1 MLVQSE
7 VKQMRFSVHSDML
20 KNGVLSVSKA
30 LPVRSPMPVLEG
42 VQLNA
47 DENGVLLRCSDLTL
61 QKEYRL
67 PAIVEESGECVIK
80 GRIFSDIV
88 RKLPD
93 GNAFFSMDGHTLT
106 IRCGRS
112 VNQLQCMEYDEF
124 PQMTFDGDDTFAITF
139 DREKG
144 KRLIDHTVFAV
155 ALDDT
160 HPALSGVLLESEGKL
175 LSMVATDSFQF
186 AKNTMTV
193 EKEAP
198 SKRVVV
204 PGKTVAE
211 IGRMLEE
218 GEGDASLT
226 FSRTHMKA
234 DMGETVLISRL
245 IDSDYI
251 DYKRILPK
259 ACKTRVLVDR
269 EALMESVDRAQLV
282 SRDGNNSVLFRIGAE
297 NMVVKAESVVGKVED
312 ELTAQVMGDGLNIAF
327 NPKFILNVLKN
338 VEDDKVYL
346 ECNSPINPCVIRPVN
361 SEAYFYLVVPMRIF

>member
-1 MLVQSE
+1 
-7 VKQMRFSVHSDML
+7 MRFNVNSNIL
-20 KNGVLSVSKA
+20 KEGVLSVSKA
-30 LPVRSPMPVLEG
+30 LPVRSTMPVLEG
-42 VQLNA
+42 VQLVAN
-47 DENGVLLRCSDLTL
+47 ENGLLLRCSDLTL
-61 QKEYRL
+61 QKECLL

-88 RKLPD
+88 RKLPE
-93 GNAFFSMDGHTLT
+93 GNAFFSLDGQTLT

-124 PQMTFDGDDTFAITF
+124 PQMTFDGDDTFTITF

-144 KRLIDHTVFAV
+144 KRIIDHTVFAV
-155 ALDDT
+155 AVDEA
-160 HPALSGVLLESEGKL
+160 HPSLTG

-186 AKNTMTV
+186 AKNSMTIEREV
-193 EKEAP
+193 PE
-198 SKRVVV
+198 KRVVV
-204 PGKTVAE
+204 PGKAISE

-218 GEGDASLT
+218 GEGEAALT

-234 DMGETVLISRL
+234 DMGGSVLISRL

-259 ACKTRVLVDR
+259 ACKTRVLVEK

-282 SRDGNNSVLFRIGAE
+282 SRDGNNSVLLKIGAE
-297 NMVVKAESVVGKVED
+297 NMAVKAESVVGKIED
-312 ELTAQVMGDGLNIAF
+312 EITAQVMGDGLNIAF
-327 NPKFILNVLKN
+327 NPRFLLNVLKN
-338 VEDDKVYL
+338 VEEDKVYL

-361 SEAYFYLVVPMRIF
+361 GEDCFFLVVPMRIF

>member
-1 MLVQSE
+1 
-7 VKQMRFSVHSDML
+7 MRFSVHSDIL
-20 KNGVLSVSKA
+20 KESVLSVVKA
-30 LPVRSPMPVLEG
+30 LPVRSTMPVLEG
-42 VQLNA
+42 VQLVA
-47 DENGVLLRCSDLTL
+47 DKEGVLLRCSDLTL
-61 QKEYRL
+61 QKECRL
-67 PAIVEESGECVIK
+67 PAIVEEEGECVIR

-93 GNAFFSMDGHTLT
+93 GNAFFSLDGQTLT

-124 PQMTFDGDDTFAITF
+124 PQMTFDGDDTFTITF

-144 KRLIDHTVFAV
+144 KKIIDHTAFAV

-160 HPALSGVLLESEGKL
+160 HPALSGVLLESEGKA

-186 AKNTMTV
+186 AKNSMAIEEEV
-193 EKEAP
+193 PE
-198 SKRVVV
+198 KRVVV
-204 PGKTVAE
+204 PGKTIVE

-218 GEGDASLT
+218 GEGPASLT
-226 FSRTHMKA
+226 FSRTHMRA
-234 DMGETVLISRL
+234 DMGATILISRL
-245 IDSDYI
+245 IDTNYI

-282 SRDGNNSVLFRIGAE
+282 SRDGNNSVLFKIASE
-297 NMVVKAESVVGKVED
+297 NMIVKAESVVGKVED
-312 ELTAQVMGDGLNIAF
+312 ELAAQVMGDGLNIAF
-327 NPKFILNVLKN
+327 NPKFVMNVLKN

-361 SEAYFYLVVPMRIF
+361 SDDYFYLVVPMRIF

>member
-1 MLVQSE
+1 
-7 VKQMRFSVHSDML
+7 MRFSVHSDIL
-20 KNGVLSVSKA
+20 KEGVLSVIKA
-30 LPVRSPMPVLEG
+30 LPVRSSMPVLEG
-42 VQLNA
+42 VQLVA
-47 DENGVLLRCSDLTL
+47 GDEGVLLRCSDLTL

-67 PAIVEESGECVIK
+67 SAIVEEAGECVIR

-93 GNAFFSMDGHTLT
+93 GNAFFSVDGQTLT
-106 IRCGRS
+106 IRCGRN

-124 PQMTFDGDDTFAITF
+124 PLMTFDGDDTFTITF

-144 KRLIDHTVFAV
+144 KRIIEHTAFAV

-160 HPALSGVLLESEGKL
+160 HPALSGVLLESEGKV
-175 LSMVATDSFQF
+175 LSLVATDSFQF

-193 EKEAP
+193 EKDVPE
-198 SKRVVV
+198 KRVVV
-204 PGKTVAE
+204 PGKTISE

-226 FSRTHMKA
+226 FSRTHMRA

-245 IDSDYI
+245 IDGNYI

-282 SRDGNNSVLFRIGAE
+282 SRDGNNSVLFRIGEE
-297 NMVVKAESVVGKVED
+297 NMTVKAESVVGKVED
-312 ELTAQVMGDGLNIAF
+312 ELTAQVMGDGLSIAF
-327 NPKFILNVLKN
+327 NPKFLLNVLKN

-361 SEAYFYLVVPMRIF
+361 SEEYFYLVVPMRIF